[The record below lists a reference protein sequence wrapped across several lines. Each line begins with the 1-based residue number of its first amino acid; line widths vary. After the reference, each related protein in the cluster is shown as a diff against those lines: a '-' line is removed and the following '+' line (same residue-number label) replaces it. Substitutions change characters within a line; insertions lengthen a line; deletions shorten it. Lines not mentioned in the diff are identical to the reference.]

1 MALWDFGNHPIN
13 STGFEPIGAGS
24 TTALFAEVDSTQ
36 LRTKDLVAD
45 QKMLVQVT
53 WILGG
58 DTNITW
64 QCETANS
71 TALSA
76 GQDVVYL
83 KTPTAQ
89 SGQYVTRH
97 ELYKDYRVRARQ
109 FSSGANGA
117 AFISVERLT

>member
-1 MALWDFGNHPIN
+1 MALWDFGNAPVN
-13 STGFEPIGAGS
+13 STGFAPIGAGS

-36 LRTKDLVAD
+36 LGTKDFRAD

-53 WILGG
+53 WIVGG

-64 QCETANS
+64 QLETCNS
-71 TALSA
+71 TALGA
-76 GQDVVYL
+76 GQDVVYV

-89 SGQYVTRH
+89 SAQYVTRH
-97 ELYKDYRVRARQ
+97 ALFKDYRVRARQ

-117 AFISVERLT
+117 AFISVEPLT